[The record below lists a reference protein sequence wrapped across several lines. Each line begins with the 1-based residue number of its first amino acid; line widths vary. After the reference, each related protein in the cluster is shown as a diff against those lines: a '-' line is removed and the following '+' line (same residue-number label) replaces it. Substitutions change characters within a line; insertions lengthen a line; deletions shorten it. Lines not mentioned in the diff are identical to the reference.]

1 METWKMAHKG
11 KTRLVLAYEWAG
23 ADVPIGETRDPDLLV
38 QVGERILEDA
48 EARLELVKG
57 LDPVLAIEAQSELM
71 RKRRSLTLVLP
82 CSPNGK
88 RSVVRKGATARC
100 QEQAM
105 AT

>member
-1 METWKMAHKG
+1 MQGRKVAGKG
-11 KTRLVLAYEWAG
+11 KIVLAYEWAG

-38 QVGERILEDA
+38 QVGERILQDA

-57 LDPVLAIEAQSELM
+57 LDPLLAIEAHCELV

-82 CSPNGK
+82 CNPN
-88 RSVVRKGATARC
+88 RRRVVEKGATATC
-100 QEQAM
+100 QQDTM